1 MLIEDT
7 IKEFLMEKGTKYLGY
22 DKETIENLMIG
33 NKEYSLI
40 KVAKKNDWVKL
51 TSENIEY
58 CIKESVKRYTSDK
71 DNAIDIYKK
80 YLDFLKTKYGIH
92 VDINFPPIPVY
103 IPFERIMFIAKYIQ
117 DPNNKI
123 SDLEDVLWVSS
134 RTIEDDIAI
143 LKGRKDPIQVNG
155 KRFVIDDIERNRG
168 TVSMPSTAHPIFLTS
183 NITQIIVT
191 LKGLKLM
198 SQNSAFKVYAEE
210 MARSIWTQLSDY
222 AKNRILYV
230 MENLIPDE
238 LEWYKNL
245 NIEKDDSFYNEIR
258 CSSTEGAGCVLD
270 CLKNGKE
277 CFVEYQENEKTTFY
291 ENCKIL
297 KYLDDKIR
305 IECKGKLFDLEI
317 DKILRSSYT
326 LEELV

>member
-1 MLIEDT
+1 MLIEET
-7 IKEFLMEKGTKYLGY
+7 IKEFLKYKNNYSGY
-22 DKETIENLMIG
+22 NKKTVENLMLG
-33 NKEYSLI
+33 DKEYSLI
-40 KVAKKNDWVKL
+40 KINGLGELKAEELKESIKLSVKL
-51 TSENIEY
+51 YTRNKDRAIE
-58 CIKESVKRYTSDK
+58 
-71 DNAIDIYKK
+71 IYKK
-80 YLDFLKTKYGIH
+80 YLNFLNTKKFH
-92 VDINFPPIPVY
+92 VDITFPPIPVS
-103 IPFERIMFIAKYIQ
+103 ITFERIMFIAKYIQ
-117 DPNNKI
+117 NPENKI
-123 SDLEDVLWVSS
+123 SDLKDVLWVGP
-134 RTIEDDIAI
+134 RTIENDLAI
-143 LKGRKDPIQVNG
+143 LKGIKNPIQVNG
-155 KRFVIDDIERNRG
+155 KRFVIEDIERSRG

-245 NIEKDDSFYNEIR
+245 NIKKDDSFYNEIR

-277 CFVEYQENEKTTFY
+277 CFVEYQEIEKTTFY

-326 LEELV
+326 LEELI

>member
-1 MLIEDT
+1 MLIEET
-7 IKEFLMEKGTKYLGY
+7 IKEFLKYKNNYSGY
-22 DKETIENLMIG
+22 NKKTVENLMLG
-33 NKEYSLI
+33 DKEYSLI
-40 KVAKKNDWVKL
+40 KINGLGELKAEELKESIKLSVKL
-51 TSENIEY
+51 YTRNKDSAIE
-58 CIKESVKRYTSDK
+58 
-71 DNAIDIYKK
+71 IYKK
-80 YLDFLKTKYGIH
+80 YLNFLNTKKFH
-92 VDINFPPIPVY
+92 VDITFPPIPVS
-103 IPFERIMFIAKYIQ
+103 ITFERIMFIAKYIQ
-117 DPNNKI
+117 NPENKI
-123 SDLEDVLWVSS
+123 SDLKDVLWVGP
-134 RTIEDDIAI
+134 RTIENDLAI
-143 LKGRKDPIQVNG
+143 LKGIKNPIQVNG
-155 KRFVIDDIERNRG
+155 KRFVIEDIERSRG
-168 TVSMPSTAHPIFLTS
+168 TVSMSSTAHPIFLTS

>member
-1 MLIEDT
+1 MLIEET
-7 IKEFLMEKGTKYLGY
+7 IKEFLKYKNNYSGY
-22 DKETIENLMIG
+22 NKKTVENLMLG
-33 NKEYSLI
+33 DKEYSLI
-40 KVAKKNDWVKL
+40 KINGLGELKAEELKESIKLSVKL
-51 TSENIEY
+51 YTRNKDRAIE
-58 CIKESVKRYTSDK
+58 
-71 DNAIDIYKK
+71 IYKK
-80 YLDFLKTKYGIH
+80 YLNFLNTKKFH
-92 VDINFPPIPVY
+92 DDITFPPIPVS
-103 IPFERIMFIAKYIQ
+103 ITFERIMFIAKYIQ
-117 DPNNKI
+117 NPENKI
-123 SDLEDVLWVSS
+123 SDLKDVLWVGP
-134 RTIEDDIAI
+134 RTIENDLAI
-143 LKGRKDPIQVNG
+143 LKGIKNPIQVNG
-155 KRFVIDDIERNRG
+155 KRFVIEDIERSRG
-168 TVSMPSTAHPIFLTS
+168 TVSMSSTAHPIFLTS

-222 AKNRILYV
+222 AKNRIIYV

>member
-1 MLIEDT
+1 MLIEET
-7 IKEFLMEKGTKYLGY
+7 IKEFLKYKNNYSGY
-22 DKETIENLMIG
+22 NKKTVENLMLG
-33 NKEYSLI
+33 DKEYSLI
-40 KVAKKNDWVKL
+40 KINGLGELKAEELKESIKLSVKL
-51 TSENIEY
+51 YTRNKDRAIE
-58 CIKESVKRYTSDK
+58 
-71 DNAIDIYKK
+71 IYKK
-80 YLDFLKTKYGIH
+80 YLNFLNTKKFH
-92 VDINFPPIPVY
+92 VDITFPPIPVS
-103 IPFERIMFIAKYIQ
+103 ITFERIMFIAKYIQ
-117 DPNNKI
+117 NPENKI
-123 SDLEDVLWVSS
+123 SDLKDVLWVGP
-134 RTIEDDIAI
+134 RTIENDLAI
-143 LKGRKDPIQVNG
+143 LKGIKNPIQVNG
-155 KRFVIDDIERNRG
+155 KRFVIEDIERSRG
-168 TVSMPSTAHPIFLTS
+168 TVSMSSTAHPIFLTS

-238 LEWYKNL
+238 LEWNKNL

-277 CFVEYQENEKTTFY
+277 CFVEYQEIEKTTFY

-297 KYLDDKIR
+297 KYLGDKIR

-317 DKILRSSYT
+317 SKILRSSYT
-326 LEELV
+326 LEELI

>member
-1 MLIEDT
+1 MLIEET
-7 IKEFLMEKGTKYLGY
+7 IKEFLKYKNNYSGY
-22 DKETIENLMIG
+22 NKKTVENLMLG
-33 NKEYSLI
+33 DKEYSLI
-40 KVAKKNDWVKL
+40 KINGLGELKAEELKESIKLSVKL
-51 TSENIEY
+51 YTRNKDRAIE
-58 CIKESVKRYTSDK
+58 
-71 DNAIDIYKK
+71 IYKK
-80 YLDFLKTKYGIH
+80 YLNFLNTKKFH
-92 VDINFPPIPVY
+92 VDITFPPIPVS
-103 IPFERIMFIAKYIQ
+103 ITFERIMFIAKYIQ
-117 DPNNKI
+117 NPENKI
-123 SDLEDVLWVSS
+123 SDLKDVLWVGP
-134 RTIEDDIAI
+134 RTIENDLAI
-143 LKGRKDPIQVNG
+143 LKGIKNPIQVNG
-155 KRFVIDDIERNRG
+155 KRFVIEDIERSRG
-168 TVSMPSTAHPIFLTS
+168 TVSMSSTAHPIFLTS

-326 LEELV
+326 LEELI

>member
-1 MLIEDT
+1 MLIEET
-7 IKEFLMEKGTKYLGY
+7 IKEFLKYKNNYSGY
-22 DKETIENLMIG
+22 NKKTVENLMLG
-33 NKEYSLI
+33 DKEYSLI
-40 KVAKKNDWVKL
+40 KINGLGELKAEELKESIKLSVKL
-51 TSENIEY
+51 YTRNKDRAIE
-58 CIKESVKRYTSDK
+58 
-71 DNAIDIYKK
+71 IYKK
-80 YLDFLKTKYGIH
+80 YLNFLNTKKFH
-92 VDINFPPIPVY
+92 VDITFPPIPVS
-103 IPFERIMFIAKYIQ
+103 ITFERIMFIAKYIQ
-117 DPNNKI
+117 NPENKI
-123 SDLEDVLWVSS
+123 SDLKDVLWVGP
-134 RTIEDDIAI
+134 RTIENDLAI
-143 LKGRKDPIQVNG
+143 LKGIKNPIQVNG
-155 KRFVIDDIERNRG
+155 KRFVIEDIERSRG
-168 TVSMPSTAHPIFLTS
+168 TVSMSSTAHPIFLTS

-238 LEWYKNL
+238 LEGYKNL

-277 CFVEYQENEKTTFY
+277 CFVEYQEIEKTTFY

-297 KYLDDKIR
+297 KYLGDKIR

-317 DKILRSSYT
+317 SKILRSSYT
-326 LEELV
+326 LEELI

>member
-1 MLIEDT
+1 MLIEET
-7 IKEFLMEKGTKYLGY
+7 IKEFLKYKNNYSGY
-22 DKETIENLMIG
+22 NKKTVENLMLG
-33 NKEYSLI
+33 DKEYSLI
-40 KVAKKNDWVKL
+40 KINGLGELKAEELKESIKLSVKL
-51 TSENIEY
+51 YTRNKDSAIE
-58 CIKESVKRYTSDK
+58 
-71 DNAIDIYKK
+71 IYKK
-80 YLDFLKTKYGIH
+80 YLNFLNTKKFH
-92 VDINFPPIPVY
+92 VDITFPPIPVS
-103 IPFERIMFIAKYIQ
+103 ITFERIMFIAKYIQ
-117 DPNNKI
+117 NPENKI
-123 SDLEDVLWVSS
+123 SDLKDVLWVGP
-134 RTIEDDIAI
+134 RTIENDLAI
-143 LKGRKDPIQVNG
+143 LKGIKNPIQVNG
-155 KRFVIDDIERNRG
+155 KRFVIEDIERSRG

-277 CFVEYQENEKTTFY
+277 CFVEYQEIEKTTFY

-326 LEELV
+326 LEELI

>member
-1 MLIEDT
+1 MLIEET
-7 IKEFLMEKGTKYLGY
+7 IKEFLKYKNNYSGY
-22 DKETIENLMIG
+22 NKKTVENLMLG
-33 NKEYSLI
+33 DKEYSLI
-40 KVAKKNDWVKL
+40 KINGLGELKAEELKESIKLSVKL
-51 TSENIEY
+51 YTRNKDSAIE
-58 CIKESVKRYTSDK
+58 
-71 DNAIDIYKK
+71 IYKK
-80 YLDFLKTKYGIH
+80 YLNFLNTKKFH
-92 VDINFPPIPVY
+92 VDITFPPIPVS
-103 IPFERIMFIAKYIQ
+103 ITFERIMFIAKYIQ
-117 DPNNKI
+117 NPENKI
-123 SDLEDVLWVSS
+123 SDLKDVLWVGP
-134 RTIEDDIAI
+134 RTIENDLAI
-143 LKGRKDPIQVNG
+143 LKGIKNPIQVNG
-155 KRFVIDDIERNRG
+155 KRFVIEDIERSRG

-238 LEWYKNL
+238 LEGYKNL

>member
-1 MLIEDT
+1 MLIEET
-7 IKEFLMEKGTKYLGY
+7 IKEFLKYKNNYSGY
-22 DKETIENLMIG
+22 NKKTVENLMLG
-33 NKEYSLI
+33 DKEYSLI
-40 KVAKKNDWVKL
+40 KINGLGELKAEELKESIKLSVKL
-51 TSENIEY
+51 
-58 CIKESVKRYTSDK
+58 YTRNK
-71 DNAIDIYKK
+71 DRAIDIYKK

-168 TVSMPSTAHPIFLTS
+168 TVSMSSTAHPIFLTS

-222 AKNRILYV
+222 AKNRIIYV

-258 CSSTEGAGCVLD
+258 CCPADNL
-270 CLKNGKE
+270 
-277 CFVEYQENEKTTFY
+277 
-291 ENCKIL
+291 
-297 KYLDDKIR
+297 IR
-305 IECKGKLFDLEI
+305 HA
-317 DKILRSSYT
+317 
-326 LEELV
+326 

>member
-1 MLIEDT
+1 MLIEET
-7 IKEFLMEKGTKYLGY
+7 IKEFLKYKNNYSGY
-22 DKETIENLMIG
+22 NKKTVENLMLG
-33 NKEYSLI
+33 DKEYSLI
-40 KVAKKNDWVKL
+40 KINGLGELKAEELKESIKLSVKL
-51 TSENIEY
+51 
-58 CIKESVKRYTSDK
+58 YTRNK
-71 DNAIDIYKK
+71 DRAIDIYKK

-168 TVSMPSTAHPIFLTS
+168 TVSMSSTAHPIFLTS

-222 AKNRILYV
+222 AKNRIIYV

>member
-1 MLIEDT
+1 MLIEET
-7 IKEFLMEKGTKYLGY
+7 IKEFLKYKNNYSGY
-22 DKETIENLMIG
+22 NKKTVENLMLG
-33 NKEYSLI
+33 DKEYSLI
-40 KVAKKNDWVKL
+40 KINGLGELKAEELKESIKLSVKL
-51 TSENIEY
+51 YTRNKDRAIE
-58 CIKESVKRYTSDK
+58 
-71 DNAIDIYKK
+71 IYKK
-80 YLDFLKTKYGIH
+80 YLNFLNTKKFH
-92 VDINFPPIPVY
+92 VDITFPPIPVS
-103 IPFERIMFIAKYIQ
+103 ITFERIMFIAKYIQ
-117 DPNNKI
+117 NPENKI
-123 SDLEDVLWVSS
+123 SDLKDVLWVGP
-134 RTIEDDIAI
+134 RTIENDLAI
-143 LKGRKDPIQVNG
+143 LKGIKNPIQVNG
-155 KRFVIDDIERNRG
+155 KRFVIEDIERSRG
-168 TVSMPSTAHPIFLTS
+168 TVSMSSTAHPIFLTS

-222 AKNRILYV
+222 AKNRIIYV

-317 DKILRSSYT
+317 SKILRSSYT
-326 LEELV
+326 LEELI

>member
-1 MLIEDT
+1 
-7 IKEFLMEKGTKYLGY
+7 
-22 DKETIENLMIG
+22 
-33 NKEYSLI
+33 
-40 KVAKKNDWVKL
+40 
-51 TSENIEY
+51 
-58 CIKESVKRYTSDK
+58 
-71 DNAIDIYKK
+71 
-80 YLDFLKTKYGIH
+80 
-92 VDINFPPIPVY
+92 
-103 IPFERIMFIAKYIQ
+103 MFIAKYIQ
-117 DPNNKI
+117 NPENKI
-123 SDLEDVLWVSS
+123 SDLKDVLWVGP
-134 RTIEDDIAI
+134 RTIENDLAI
-143 LKGRKDPIQVNG
+143 LKGIKNPIQVNG
-155 KRFVIDDIERNRG
+155 KRFVIEDIERSRG

>member
-1 MLIEDT
+1 MLIEET
-7 IKEFLMEKGTKYLGY
+7 IKEFLKYKNNYSGY
-22 DKETIENLMIG
+22 NKKTVENLMLG
-33 NKEYSLI
+33 DKEYSLI
-40 KVAKKNDWVKL
+40 KINGLGELKAEELKESIKLSVKL
-51 TSENIEY
+51 YTRNKDRAIE
-58 CIKESVKRYTSDK
+58 
-71 DNAIDIYKK
+71 IYKK
-80 YLDFLKTKYGIH
+80 YLNFLNTKKFH
-92 VDINFPPIPVY
+92 VDITFPPIPVS
-103 IPFERIMFIAKYIQ
+103 ITFERIMFIAKYIQ
-117 DPNNKI
+117 NPENKI
-123 SDLEDVLWVSS
+123 SDLKDVLWVGP
-134 RTIEDDIAI
+134 RTIENDLAI
-143 LKGRKDPIQVNG
+143 LKGIKNPIQVNG
-155 KRFVIDDIERNRG
+155 KRFVIEDIERSRG

-277 CFVEYQENEKTTFY
+277 CFVEYQEIEKTTFY

-326 LEELV
+326 LEELI

>member
-1 MLIEDT
+1 MLIEET
-7 IKEFLMEKGTKYLGY
+7 IKEFLKYKNNYSGY
-22 DKETIENLMIG
+22 NKKTVENLMLG
-33 NKEYSLI
+33 DKEYSLI
-40 KVAKKNDWVKL
+40 KINGLGELKAEELKESIKLSVKL
-51 TSENIEY
+51 YTRNKDSAIE
-58 CIKESVKRYTSDK
+58 
-71 DNAIDIYKK
+71 IYKK
-80 YLDFLKTKYGIH
+80 YLNFLNTKKFH
-92 VDINFPPIPVY
+92 VDITFPPIPVS
-103 IPFERIMFIAKYIQ
+103 ITFERIMFIAKYIQ
-117 DPNNKI
+117 NPENKI
-123 SDLEDVLWVSS
+123 SDLKDVLWVSS

-277 CFVEYQENEKTTFY
+277 CFVEYQEIEKTTFY

-326 LEELV
+326 LEELI

>member
-1 MLIEDT
+1 MLIEET
-7 IKEFLMEKGTKYLGY
+7 IKEFLKYKNNYSGY
-22 DKETIENLMIG
+22 NKKTVENLMLG
-33 NKEYSLI
+33 DKEYSLI
-40 KVAKKNDWVKL
+40 KINGLGELKAEELKESIKLSVKL
-51 TSENIEY
+51 YTRNKDRAIE
-58 CIKESVKRYTSDK
+58 
-71 DNAIDIYKK
+71 IYKK
-80 YLDFLKTKYGIH
+80 YLNFLNTKKFH
-92 VDINFPPIPVY
+92 VDITFPPIPVS
-103 IPFERIMFIAKYIQ
+103 ITFERIMFIAKYIQ
-117 DPNNKI
+117 NPENKI
-123 SDLEDVLWVSS
+123 SDLKDVLWVGP
-134 RTIEDDIAI
+134 RTIENDLAI
-143 LKGRKDPIQVNG
+143 LKGIKNPIQVNG
-155 KRFVIDDIERNRG
+155 KRFVIEDIERSRG
-168 TVSMPSTAHPIFLTS
+168 TVSMSSTAHPIFLTS

-277 CFVEYQENEKTTFY
+277 CFVEYQEIEKTTFY

-326 LEELV
+326 LEELI

>member
-1 MLIEDT
+1 
-7 IKEFLMEKGTKYLGY
+7 
-22 DKETIENLMIG
+22 
-33 NKEYSLI
+33 
-40 KVAKKNDWVKL
+40 
-51 TSENIEY
+51 
-58 CIKESVKRYTSDK
+58 
-71 DNAIDIYKK
+71 
-80 YLDFLKTKYGIH
+80 
-92 VDINFPPIPVY
+92 
-103 IPFERIMFIAKYIQ
+103 
-117 DPNNKI
+117 
-123 SDLEDVLWVSS
+123 
-134 RTIEDDIAI
+134 
-143 LKGRKDPIQVNG
+143 
-155 KRFVIDDIERNRG
+155 
-168 TVSMPSTAHPIFLTS
+168 
-183 NITQIIVT
+183 
-191 LKGLKLM
+191 M

-277 CFVEYQENEKTTFY
+277 CFVEYQEIEKTTFY

-317 DKILRSSYT
+317 SKILRSSYT
-326 LEELV
+326 LEELI

>member
-1 MLIEDT
+1 MLIEET
-7 IKEFLMEKGTKYLGY
+7 IKEFLKYKNNYSGY
-22 DKETIENLMIG
+22 NKKTVENLMLG
-33 NKEYSLI
+33 DKEYSLI
-40 KVAKKNDWVKL
+40 KINGLGELKAEELKESIKLSVKL
-51 TSENIEY
+51 YTRNKDSAIE
-58 CIKESVKRYTSDK
+58 
-71 DNAIDIYKK
+71 IYKK
-80 YLDFLKTKYGIH
+80 YLNFLNTKKFH
-92 VDINFPPIPVY
+92 VDITFPPIPVS
-103 IPFERIMFIAKYIQ
+103 ITFERIMFIAKYIQ
-117 DPNNKI
+117 NPENKI
-123 SDLEDVLWVSS
+123 SDLKDVLWVGP
-134 RTIEDDIAI
+134 RTIENDLAI
-143 LKGRKDPIQVNG
+143 LKGIKNPIQVNG
-155 KRFVIDDIERNRG
+155 KRFVIEDIERSRG

-238 LEWYKNL
+238 LEWNKNL

-277 CFVEYQENEKTTFY
+277 CFVEYQEIEKTTFY

-326 LEELV
+326 LEELI

>member
-1 MLIEDT
+1 MLIEET
-7 IKEFLMEKGTKYLGY
+7 IKEFLKYKNNYSGY
-22 DKETIENLMIG
+22 NKKTVENLMLG
-33 NKEYSLI
+33 DKEYSLI
-40 KVAKKNDWVKL
+40 KINGLGELKAEELKESIKLSVKL
-51 TSENIEY
+51 YTRNKDRAIE
-58 CIKESVKRYTSDK
+58 
-71 DNAIDIYKK
+71 IYKK
-80 YLDFLKTKYGIH
+80 YLNFLNTKKFH
-92 VDINFPPIPVY
+92 VDITFPPIPVS
-103 IPFERIMFIAKYIQ
+103 ITFERIMFIAKYIQ
-117 DPNNKI
+117 NPENKI
-123 SDLEDVLWVSS
+123 SDLKDVLWVGP
-134 RTIEDDIAI
+134 RTIENDLAI
-143 LKGRKDPIQVNG
+143 LKGIKNPIQVNG
-155 KRFVIDDIERNRG
+155 KRFVIEDIERSRG
-168 TVSMPSTAHPIFLTS
+168 TVSMSSTAHPIFLTS

-222 AKNRILYV
+222 AKNRIIYV

>member
-1 MLIEDT
+1 MLIEET
-7 IKEFLMEKGTKYLGY
+7 IKEFLKYKNNYSGY
-22 DKETIENLMIG
+22 NKKTVENLMLG
-33 NKEYSLI
+33 DKEYSLI
-40 KVAKKNDWVKL
+40 KINGLGELKAEELKESIKLSVKL
-51 TSENIEY
+51 YTRNKDSAIE
-58 CIKESVKRYTSDK
+58 
-71 DNAIDIYKK
+71 IYKK
-80 YLDFLKTKYGIH
+80 YLNFLNTKKFH
-92 VDINFPPIPVY
+92 VDITFPPIPVS
-103 IPFERIMFIAKYIQ
+103 ITFERIMFIAKYIQ
-117 DPNNKI
+117 NPENKI
-123 SDLEDVLWVSS
+123 SDLKDVLWVSS

-168 TVSMPSTAHPIFLTS
+168 TVSMSSTAHPIFLTS

-222 AKNRILYV
+222 AKNRIIYV

-326 LEELV
+326 LEELI

>member
-1 MLIEDT
+1 MLIEET
-7 IKEFLMEKGTKYLGY
+7 IKEFLKYKNNYSGY
-22 DKETIENLMIG
+22 NKKTVENLMLG
-33 NKEYSLI
+33 DKEYSLI
-40 KVAKKNDWVKL
+40 KINGLGELKAEELKESIKLSVKL
-51 TSENIEY
+51 YTRNKDSAIE
-58 CIKESVKRYTSDK
+58 
-71 DNAIDIYKK
+71 IYKK
-80 YLDFLKTKYGIH
+80 YLNFLNTKKFH
-92 VDINFPPIPVY
+92 VDITFPPIPVS
-103 IPFERIMFIAKYIQ
+103 ITFERIMFIAKYIQ
-117 DPNNKI
+117 NPENKI
-123 SDLEDVLWVSS
+123 SDLKDVLWVGP
-134 RTIEDDIAI
+134 RTIENDLAI
-143 LKGRKDPIQVNG
+143 LKGIKNPIQVNG
-155 KRFVIDDIERNRG
+155 KRFVIEDIERSRG
-168 TVSMPSTAHPIFLTS
+168 TVSMSSTAHPIFLTS

-222 AKNRILYV
+222 AKNRIIYV

-277 CFVEYQENEKTTFY
+277 CFVEYQEIEKTTFY

-326 LEELV
+326 LEELI

>member
-1 MLIEDT
+1 MLIEET
-7 IKEFLMEKGTKYLGY
+7 IKEFLKYKNNYSGY
-22 DKETIENLMIG
+22 NKKTVENLMLG
-33 NKEYSLI
+33 DKEYSLI
-40 KVAKKNDWVKL
+40 KINGLGELKAEELKESIKLSVKL
-51 TSENIEY
+51 YTRNKDSAIE
-58 CIKESVKRYTSDK
+58 
-71 DNAIDIYKK
+71 IYKK
-80 YLDFLKTKYGIH
+80 YLNFLNTKKFH
-92 VDINFPPIPVY
+92 VDITFPPIPVS
-103 IPFERIMFIAKYIQ
+103 ITFERIMFIAKYIQ
-117 DPNNKI
+117 NPENKI
-123 SDLEDVLWVSS
+123 SDLKDVLWVGP
-134 RTIEDDIAI
+134 RTIENDLAI
-143 LKGRKDPIQVNG
+143 LKGIKNPIQVNG
-155 KRFVIDDIERNRG
+155 KRFVIEDIERSRG

-277 CFVEYQENEKTTFY
+277 CFVEYQEIEKTTFY

>member
-1 MLIEDT
+1 MLIEET
-7 IKEFLMEKGTKYLGY
+7 IKEFLKYKNNYSGY
-22 DKETIENLMIG
+22 NKKTVENLMLG
-33 NKEYSLI
+33 DKEYSLI
-40 KVAKKNDWVKL
+40 KINGLGELKAEELKESIKLSVKL
-51 TSENIEY
+51 YTRNKDRAIE
-58 CIKESVKRYTSDK
+58 
-71 DNAIDIYKK
+71 IYKK
-80 YLDFLKTKYGIH
+80 YLNFLNTKKFH
-92 VDINFPPIPVY
+92 VDITFPPIPVS
-103 IPFERIMFIAKYIQ
+103 ITFERIMFIAKYIQ
-117 DPNNKI
+117 NPENKI
-123 SDLEDVLWVSS
+123 SDLKDVLWVGP
-134 RTIEDDIAI
+134 RTIENDLAI
-143 LKGRKDPIQVNG
+143 LKGIKNPIQVNG
-155 KRFVIDDIERNRG
+155 KRFVIEDIERSRG
-168 TVSMPSTAHPIFLTS
+168 KVSMSSTAHPIFLTS

-222 AKNRILYV
+222 AKNRIIYV

>member
-40 KVAKKNDWVKL
+40 KINGLGELKAEELKESIKLSVKL
-51 TSENIEY
+51 YTRNKDRAIE
-58 CIKESVKRYTSDK
+58 
-71 DNAIDIYKK
+71 IYKK
-80 YLDFLKTKYGIH
+80 YLNFLNTKKFH
-92 VDINFPPIPVY
+92 VDITFPPIPVS
-103 IPFERIMFIAKYIQ
+103 ITFERIMFIAKYIQ
-117 DPNNKI
+117 NPENKI
-123 SDLEDVLWVSS
+123 SDLKDVLWVGP
-134 RTIEDDIAI
+134 RTIENDLAI
-143 LKGRKDPIQVNG
+143 LKGIKNPIQVNG
-155 KRFVIDDIERNRG
+155 KRFVIEDIERSRG
-168 TVSMPSTAHPIFLTS
+168 TVSMSSTAHPIFLTS

-238 LEWYKNL
+238 LEGYKNL

-277 CFVEYQENEKTTFY
+277 CFVEYQEIEKTTFY

-317 DKILRSSYT
+317 SKILRSSYT
-326 LEELV
+326 LEELI